1 MCGDHPVLVTGSS
14 TQRNADADDNNEADI
29 AVNVDDDGDE
39 ADDGDAATDDNDDDE
54 TMMRW

>member
-1 MCGDHPVLVTGSS
+1 MTGSS

-54 TMMRW
+54 TVMRW